1 MYRGINNIIRQNCED
16 KCEIGNSEDSVK
28 LLNIFR
34 SGFLKIKKPLLH
46 HRGRGERPRRLRRRQ
61 RAQAQGPDDQGEGR
75 RGPRG
80 VKKRGFWSD
89 VSVLTGDLDGAERV
103 TRVGASSGGV

>member
-34 SGFLKIKKPLLH
+34 SGFLKIKKTWAISLPQLIFS
-46 HRGRGERPRRLRRRQ
+46 EYS
-61 RAQAQGPDDQGEGR
+61 
-75 RGPRG
+75 
-80 VKKRGFWSD
+80 VIFFWKADFDWFSKNG
-89 VSVLTGDLDGAERV
+89 SVPGADSSL
-103 TRVGASSGGV
+103 GASPQLAASDSRHRSAKSSERSEVHT

>member
-34 SGFLKIKKPLLH
+34 SGFLKIKKNLGHQLAATDFFRI
-46 HRGRGERPRRLRRRQ
+46 HR
-61 RAQAQGPDDQGEGR
+61 
-75 RGPRG
+75 
-80 VKKRGFWSD
+80 
-89 VSVLTGDLDGAERV
+89 DLFFLE
-103 TRVGASSGGV
+103 S